1 VKMFQKLM
9 HLSLRAKLTL
19 LIESVVV
26 ILVVSIGLFAT
37 MRVKEALEIE
47 LSKRGLALAS
57 DLAQFMTRPL
67 LSNDLPAL
75 RRFINHSMEQ
85 DYVLYIYVLDP
96 YGRVIMHSDLSEVG
110 KVYKDPISII
120 AMRAQSGGYTDLHS
134 SDREQVHCD
143 MYMPIQVSGARL
155 GTVRF
160 GYSHLAIKREIADAQ
175 QKIFLIGLITIII
188 GGGFSYLLATF
199 IAAPIKE
206 ITEATEKV
214 SNGHLHTSLLIKRN
228 DEIGVLANAF
238 NKMTEDLRRTTVSKD
253 YVDNIIG
260 SMNDT
265 LIVIGPD
272 AKILSV
278 NKATCQLLGYKED
291 ELIGKEI
298 TLIIP
303 MEGRIFRESGF
314 HEILGK
320 ETVANYELEYV
331 KKSGDLVPM
340 LFSAAVL
347 RNKQGVREGVVC
359 IARDITE
366 QKQAD
371 KTVRESEQKYRTL
384 FEESK
389 DVIYF
394 SSPEGKFLDINTAG
408 LELFGYASKEEIL
421 SIHIA
426 HDLYTNPLDR
436 EKLQQML
443 IHKGYVKDYEISLR
457 RKDGE
462 HVIGLLTCTVVR
474 NEKGDITAYRGIIK
488 DITDRYRLEQQLLQA
503 QKMEAIGQ
511 LAGGIAHDFNNI
523 LTAIIGYGQLLHEMK
538 EDNLSNTYINH
549 ILNSAER
556 ASNLTRALLVFSRK
570 QIISSKPV
578 NLNAIVYGVKSLLS
592 RLIGED
598 IQLALFLSDEDLTV
612 MADTGQIEQVLMN
625 LATNARDAMPDG
637 GSLTIKTDF
646 VQFDDEFIIAH
657 GYGKPGFYALI
668 SFQDTGQGMDE
679 MTRERIFDPFF
690 TTKEIGK
697 GTGLGLAMS
706 YGIIKQHDG
715 YINVYSERGKG
726 TIFKIY
732 LPLIISTAEEAIETE
747 VPPIKGGTETVLV
760 AEDDTDVRELIKE
773 VLDSFGYKVIQAQD
787 GEDAV
792 KVYNENKDKVQLF
805 ILDVIMPKKNGKE
818 VYDEIRQIWPDIR
831 AIFTSGYN
839 EDVIHKKGILEE
851 GLDFISKP
859 ISIDRLLRK
868 VREVLDRKNT
878 I

>member
-1 VKMFQKLM
+1 VKIFQKLL

-19 LIESVVV
+19 LIESFVV
-26 ILVVSIGLFAT
+26 ILVVSVGLLAT
-37 MRVKEALEIE
+37 MHVKKALENE
-47 LSKRGLALAS
+47 LSKRGLALAT

-85 DYVLYIYVLDP
+85 DYVLYVYVLDP
-96 YGRVIMHSDLSEVG
+96 DGRVIMHSDLSEVG
-110 KVYKDPISII
+110 KVYKDPVSIT
-120 AMRAQSGGYTDLHS
+120 AMKAQSGGYTDLHS
-134 SDREQVHCD
+134 SDKEHVHCD
-143 MYMPIQVSGARL
+143 MYMPIQVSGTRL

-160 GYSHLAIKREIADAQ
+160 GYSHLAIEREIADAQ
-175 QKIFLIGLITIII
+175 RNIFLMGLITIII
-188 GGGFSYLLATF
+188 GGGVSYLLATL
-199 IAAPIKE
+199 IATPIKQ
-206 ITEATEKV
+206 ITTATEKV
-214 SNGHLHTSLLIKRN
+214 SNGHLDTSLPIKRN

-238 NKMTEDLRRTTVSKD
+238 NKMTEDLRMTTVSKD

-272 AKILSV
+272 AKIMSV
-278 NKATCQLLGYKED
+278 NKATCDLLGYRED
-291 ELIGKEI
+291 DLIGKEI
-298 TLIIP
+298 TQIIP

-331 KKSGDLVPM
+331 RKSGELIPM

-347 RNKQGVREGVVC
+347 RNKQGAREGVVC
-359 IARDITE
+359 IARDISE
-366 QKQAD
+366 QKLAD
-371 KTVRESEQKYRTL
+371 KIVRESEQKYRTL

-408 LELFGYASKEEIL
+408 VELFGYASKEKML
-421 SIHIA
+421 SIDIA
-426 HDLYTNPLDR
+426 KDLYTNPLDR
-436 EKLQQML
+436 EKLKQML

-457 RKDGE
+457 KKDGQ

-474 NEKGDITAYRGIIK
+474 DEKGTITAYRGIIK
-488 DITDRYRLEQQLLQA
+488 DITDRHRLEQQLLQA

-538 EDNLSNTYINH
+538 GDNLSNTYINH

-578 NLNAIVYGVKSLLS
+578 NVNTIVYGVKSLLS

-598 IQLALFLSDEDLTV
+598 IELALFLADEDLTV

-637 GSLTIKTDF
+637 GSLTIGTDL
-646 VQFDDEFIIAH
+646 VQFDNEFITAH

-668 SFQDTGQGMDE
+668 SFEDTGQGMNE

-732 LPLIISTAEEAIETE
+732 LPLIMSTAEEAMETE

-760 AEDDTDVRELIKE
+760 AEDDADVRELIKE
-773 VLDSFGYKVIQAQD
+773 VLDSFGYKVIEAQD

-792 KVYNENKDKVQLF
+792 KVYNENKDKVQLL
-805 ILDVIMPKKNGKE
+805 ILDVIMPKKNGKD
-818 VYDEIRQIWPDIR
+818 VYDEIRQIRPHIR

-839 EDVIHKKGILEE
+839 EDVIHKKGILEG

-859 ISIDRLLRK
+859 ISIDTLLRK
-868 VREVLDRKNT
+868 VRDVLDKEN
-878 I
+878 IK